1 MTYKVTVTDK
11 RGDRYTLPFRRL
23 SRALDFAFAA
33 RRNNRSAVL
42 SCEVL

>member
-1 MTYKVTVTDK
+1 MAYTVTVTDG
-11 RGDRYTLPFRRL
+11 RGRYTLTFRRL
-23 SRALDFAFAA
+23 SRALEFAFAA